1 MGNVLCVKPWLM
13 GKFHWSE
20 PGVELEKLSMTKI
33 STLTFERTGGPKS
46 SRLIGRRLWDAK
58 SIVIGVTALIAV
70 IGCET
75 SQVNLPVE
83 PASQQSEAISL
94 REGDVL
100 KVSFPGAPNL
110 DTTQQIRRD
119 GRITLF
125 LVGETTAVG
134 LTPAELE
141 KKIIELYSTQLASK
155 EVTVTVVSSSI
166 PVYVTGAVLHP
177 GKILSDHPI
186 TALEAIMEAGGFDY
200 TKAKLTAVVV
210 IRQEE
215 GKVKNYTLNMK
226 LALEGKQSVPFYLK
240 PSDIVYVPEKFT
252 WF

>member
-1 MGNVLCVKPWLM
+1 
-13 GKFHWSE
+13 
-20 PGVELEKLSMTKI
+20 MTKI
-33 STLTFERTGGPKS
+33 SAEESDHGNSLESRGGFVCRLSLGTTAVLGLALLT
-46 SRLIGRRLWDAK
+46 
-58 SIVIGVTALIAV
+58 VVTA
-70 IGCET
+70 CQT
-75 SQVNLPVE
+75 SQVKVPVE
-83 PASQQSEAISL
+83 PAPEHSEAITL

-100 KVSFPGAPNL
+100 KISFPGAPNL

-125 LVGETTAVG
+125 LVGEMTAAG
-134 LTPAELE
+134 LTPAGLE
-141 KKIIELYSTQLASK
+141 KKIIELYSSQLTSK

-166 PVYVTGAVLHP
+166 PVFVTGAVLRP

-200 TKAKLTAVVV
+200 TKANLSAVVV

-215 GKVKNYTLNMK
+215 GRVKNYTLNLK
-226 LALEGKQSVPFYLK
+226 LALQGKQSVPFYLK
-240 PSDIVYVPEKFT
+240 PSDIVYVPERFV